1 MNWLDFVGAS
11 LSLISTYYFT
21 QACRKAWLISLLA
34 ITLNTILYWQK
45 GVYGHLLLE
54 GIYFIS
60 MIYGWYQWSE
70 NHTKEDRTLIR
81 YLSLN
86 EMLCYVAM
94 AITGIVLMAQGLIA
108 YTDSTI
114 PYWDASTTILC
125 LIAQWLLCRKVIH
138 CWILWFVVDAMVA
151 LLQFYKGMPFHS
163 AVHWL
168 YLIMAVVGYYRWRQL
183 FAFQQ
188 TNTSLLAAT

>member
-21 QACRKAWLISLLA
+21 KAQRLAWLISLFA

-54 GIYFIS
+54 GIYFVS
-60 MIYGWYQWSE
+60 MIYGWYQWSS
-70 NHTKEDRTLIR
+70 NITTPDYRPIR
-81 YLSLN
+81 YLSFN
-86 EMLCYVAM
+86 EIIYYVAG
-94 AITGIVLMAQGLIA
+94 AIVGILLMAKGLSTF
-108 YTDSTI
+108 TDSTI
-114 PYWDASTTILC
+114 PFWDASTTILC

-151 LLQFYKGMPFHS
+151 SLQFYKGMPFHS

-168 YLIMAVVGYYRWRQL
+168 YLIMAVLGYYRWRKL
-183 FAFQQ
+183 YDFQQ
-188 TNTSLLAAT
+188 NNALLLAA

>member
-21 QACRKAWLISLLA
+21 QARRLAWLVSLFA

-45 GVYGHLLLE
+45 GIYGHLLLE

-60 MIYGWYQWSE
+60 MIYGWYQWSGTR
-70 NHTKEDRTLIR
+70 TKDSRPIR
-81 YLSLN
+81 YLSFKELGY
-86 EMLCYVAM
+86 YVLG
-94 AITGIVLMAQGLIA
+94 AIIGTAAIGHTLSTF
-108 YTDSTI
+108 TDSTI
-114 PYWDASTTILC
+114 PYWDASTTVLC
-125 LIAQWLLCRKVIH
+125 LIAQWLLCTKVIH

-151 LLQFYKGMPFHS
+151 LLQFYKGLPFHS

-168 YLIMAVVGYYRWRQL
+168 YLIMAVVGYVKWRK
-183 FAFQQ
+183 
-188 TNTSLLAAT
+188 LLASQEALQNC

>member
-11 LSLISTYYFT
+11 LSLLSTYYFT
-21 QACRKAWLISLLA
+21 QAKRLAWLISLFA

-54 GIYFIS
+54 GIYFVS
-60 MIYGWYQWSE
+60 MIYGWYQWSG
-70 NHTKEDRTLIR
+70 NVANKDYRPIR
-81 YLSLN
+81 YLSVN
-86 EMLCYVAM
+86 EIICYVAG
-94 AITGIVLMAQGLIA
+94 AIIGILLMAKGLSF

-151 LLQFYKGMPFHS
+151 VLQFHKGMPFHS

-168 YLIMAVVGYYRWRQL
+168 YLVMAVVGYYRWRKL

-188 TNTSLLAAT
+188 HNAFLAVT